1 MQLEAYL
8 SKMTGVFTPKHKK
21 ADAYKFALNTVNK
34 NPELSQILVRRVKE
48 KGGLFKLLLSNILL
62 KNIDVINRII
72 KDISQDEFKK
82 LGLSFLNLYQR
93 FMFGNN
99 KVFDIFRDKDVRL
112 SEHCL
117 RFGVYDDIL
126 EARKNYVK
134 SIANNERIL
143 ELSLIAP
150 LGNGVLKF
158 AIKDPPATLTASF
171 PYILTTYDGTA
182 SIYLVGGQR
191 VATYSIPRNLYHSKA
206 GESSFL
212 LEFENA
218 SSFRI
223 VSPSTT
229 FPLDS
234 QAADIVGD
242 KIASLSLASNN
253 NLCIRV
259 LNLKGTIEWERKFK
273 LKPDHFTGNILW
285 SRDLKSL
292 IVNLRYEDKNKSKIL
307 KISESSSKPLVF
319 ELKSKIIDVADLPLS
334 MSIAVSEEGHFYV
347 IDWDHKKTIYT
358 TEIDVG
364 DPVIG
369 ATSCFGFGV
378 AVWTKSHLLLLDA
391 IGNVYYKLNIPYEPK
406 FIENPVVPLIISNK
420 TIYVFDDEKLKPL
433 KFPRFLGLGDVID
446 AAYSKGILFLLDKNG
461 IIYCLNPILL
471 LADELEESFIKELEE
486 KNVYDL
492 IKMLEDIVR
501 FSPTNPRDAS
511 KLVIIQNRLCGEDFE
526 KSLFDIKFALQRLS
540 NKFAAVEGV
549 DRAFDN
555 NLTSENLSRILCG
568 DKKELFRLI
577 SITRILSEIACDEDI
592 LNALGTLTQGILYV
606 DYLSEDLTLAKLL
619 CGQIHDDVD
628 LDYIVESSISGYN
641 RYNKVALIRTLKVV
655 VDKDPSILALLS
667 KKALENNSIA
677 KLILYQLGYNID
689 ELIAKSTR
697 IKELLRNLPKKYGE
711 IIEERLDESTQFIT
725 RGLFKKSAEL
735 LMGIITLLEITV
747 ELRKRMKYMGIP
759 DEYVSLFDD
768 RVLEFLR
775 VNKEVSKVLSDIER
789 EHSCIISVY
798 KDINDIINQINS
810 LKIANREVVRSLIPS
825 QFKYCSELRERINE
839 VKEIVNELVFLEN
852 RLTMIE
858 EQIRNLDYQPKSTVD
873 TLVNIR
879 DLIYSLDMDKAS
891 QVIDKLERNLIVIG
905 DINERIKK
913 IKHEVSGNKPK
924 FIEEDIEKRLHEIIQ
939 NLQLGNIDEA
949 LLNVKNLENFISVVN
964 TMLNK
969 INSLKSYIP
978 VLEDL
983 LSTDLTGIKDRIINE
998 IYNNLKKDT
1007 YKGDSKLLEYKS
1019 ILENLKTNI
1028 ENSRLFLSNSLV
1040 FFTQI
1045 DDRLTESITE
1055 NFNEYFNQI
1064 AQFLKD
1070 FAVYD
1075 ALNTSKIAYEVSI
1088 ELHELQNSAHELLL
1102 VINKLPQVL
1111 REIIQ
1116 SQISETIMK
1125 TLLKPEKE
1133 FKDRVKTLRVKIEEL
1148 RNYSAILDE
1157 IRAKYILTEA
1167 IVDDI
1172 TSELLKTI
1180 VTKMRDNIY
1189 IFFREFKFKDV
1200 LEALTNLLNFESQ
1213 FKKFDESLTIL
1224 EKNVRSDILTKII
1237 DSYSVKLSTSSLEEL
1252 EAILTLINEV
1262 AVVSSYVPA
1271 EKELLKLIN
1280 FTIQNPYVGLSIV
1293 KLVRLLD
1300 IHDKEA
1306 LVEEI
1311 SKTDLKNVDDVSKL
1325 ATRILTLKGVE
1336 TLGLNITKS
1345 NPMFAHLIAITF
1357 FEFSPSDIIEAKLD
1371 ELGSKVLEIYSNIKH
1386 PDDLEKLIGYTALS
1400 YAIDKN
1406 TSSKLLGLIGAD
1418 LAKELD
1424 MLVKTIAKDL
1434 NLHVVDVEQLIFEVV
1449 VSPMWSKG
1457 IESARKDVQL
1467 ILSKLRKVTSE
1478 KRDELYAVLREIL
1491 PSEINKVSASAL
1503 FDSLQSVLEIFT
1515 NGIES
1520 LARKHIQIR
1529 VDGELR
1535 PNTWR
1540 PVKIFISNTGPLTF
1554 VIERAELHTFTVQEI
1569 TFDSIS
1575 ILDPHSY
1582 IVGRSIA
1589 RSQSSDE
1596 RETLALFSLD

>member
-1 MQLEAYL
+1 M
-8 SKMTGVFTPKHKK
+8 
-21 ADAYKFALNTVNK
+21 
-34 NPELSQILVRRVKE
+34 
-48 KGGLFKLLLSNILL
+48 
-62 KNIDVINRII
+62 
-72 KDISQDEFKK
+72 
-82 LGLSFLNLYQR
+82 
-93 FMFGNN
+93 
-99 KVFDIFRDKDVRL
+99 
-112 SEHCL
+112 
-117 RFGVYDDIL
+117 
-126 EARKNYVK
+126 
-134 SIANNERIL
+134 
-143 ELSLIAP
+143 
-150 LGNGVLKF
+150 
-158 AIKDPPATLTASF
+158 
-171 PYILTTYDGTA
+171 
-182 SIYLVGGQR
+182 
-191 VATYSIPRNLYHSKA
+191 
-206 GESSFL
+206 
-212 LEFENA
+212 
-218 SSFRI
+218 
-223 VSPSTT
+223 
-229 FPLDS
+229 
-234 QAADIVGD
+234 
-242 KIASLSLASNN
+242 
-253 NLCIRV
+253 
-259 LNLKGTIEWERKFK
+259 
-273 LKPDHFTGNILW
+273 
-285 SRDLKSL
+285 
-292 IVNLRYEDKNKSKIL
+292 
-307 KISESSSKPLVF
+307 
-319 ELKSKIIDVADLPLS
+319 
-334 MSIAVSEEGHFYV
+334 
-347 IDWDHKKTIYT
+347 
-358 TEIDVG
+358 
-364 DPVIG
+364 
-369 ATSCFGFGV
+369 
-378 AVWTKSHLLLLDA
+378 
-391 IGNVYYKLNIPYEPK
+391 
-406 FIENPVVPLIISNK
+406 
-420 TIYVFDDEKLKPL
+420 
-433 KFPRFLGLGDVID
+433 
-446 AAYSKGILFLLDKNG
+446 
-461 IIYCLNPILL
+461 
-471 LADELEESFIKELEE
+471 
-486 KNVYDL
+486 
-492 IKMLEDIVR
+492 
-501 FSPTNPRDAS
+501 
-511 KLVIIQNRLCGEDFE
+511 
-526 KSLFDIKFALQRLS
+526 
-540 NKFAAVEGV
+540 
-549 DRAFDN
+549 
-555 NLTSENLSRILCG
+555 
-568 DKKELFRLI
+568 
-577 SITRILSEIACDEDI
+577 
-592 LNALGTLTQGILYV
+592 
-606 DYLSEDLTLAKLL
+606 
-619 CGQIHDDVD
+619 
-628 LDYIVESSISGYN
+628 
-641 RYNKVALIRTLKVV
+641 
-655 VDKDPSILALLS
+655 
-667 KKALENNSIA
+667 
-677 KLILYQLGYNID
+677 
-689 ELIAKSTR
+689 
-697 IKELLRNLPKKYGE
+697 
-711 IIEERLDESTQFIT
+711 
-725 RGLFKKSAEL
+725 
-735 LMGIITLLEITV
+735 
-747 ELRKRMKYMGIP
+747 
-759 DEYVSLFDD
+759 
-768 RVLEFLR
+768 
-775 VNKEVSKVLSDIER
+775 
-789 EHSCIISVY
+789 
-798 KDINDIINQINS
+798 
-810 LKIANREVVRSLIPS
+810 
-825 QFKYCSELRERINE
+825 
-839 VKEIVNELVFLEN
+839 
-852 RLTMIE
+852 
-858 EQIRNLDYQPKSTVD
+858 
-873 TLVNIR
+873 
-879 DLIYSLDMDKAS
+879 
-891 QVIDKLERNLIVIG
+891 
-905 DINERIKK
+905 
-913 IKHEVSGNKPK
+913 
-924 FIEEDIEKRLHEIIQ
+924 
-939 NLQLGNIDEA
+939 
-949 LLNVKNLENFISVVN
+949 
-964 TMLNK
+964 
-969 INSLKSYIP
+969 
-978 VLEDL
+978 
-983 LSTDLTGIKDRIINE
+983 
-998 IYNNLKKDT
+998 
-1007 YKGDSKLLEYKS
+1007 
-1019 ILENLKTNI
+1019 
-1028 ENSRLFLSNSLV
+1028 
-1040 FFTQI
+1040 
-1045 DDRLTESITE
+1045 
-1055 NFNEYFNQI
+1055 
-1064 AQFLKD
+1064 
-1070 FAVYD
+1070 
-1075 ALNTSKIAYEVSI
+1075 SI

-1345 NPMFAHLIAITF
+1345 NPMFVHLIAITF

-1535 PNTWR
+1535 PNTWC